1 MFEAI
6 GEGLRIMHEGVKKE
20 IDLDELERLAKAATP
35 GPWMEGRHDMKS
47 IVEGCPAKYIYSP
60 LHAVAIACGEDV
72 DWNQVICNAE
82 YIVAACNAVPEL
94 IAENRAL
101 RERVAEYSAELAV
114 LLGVKHDLEQRV
126 RELEE
131 EGRTLGERL
140 CETEHD
146 LTEAL
151 DKKEELEGRIAGLA
165 QENSGH
171 KRVIHILENKV
182 LELKGQP
189 IPMEPR
195 LPTCDALCRPRY
207 ILQSNCSNAAKE
219 AGE

>member
-1 MFEAI
+1 MPE
-6 GEGLRIMHEGVKKE
+6 LN
-20 IDLDELERLAKAATP
+20 LDELERLAAQATP
-35 GPWMEGRHDMKS
+35 GPWFVTCNCTGKTFYTIKNDR
-47 IVEGCPAKYIYSP
+47 VYI
-60 LHAVAIACGEDV
+60 GEALGV
-72 DWNQVICNAE
+72 YNGEANAA
-82 YIVAACNAVPEL
+82 YITAACNAVPEL
-94 IAENRAL
+94 I
-101 RERVAEYSAELAV
+101 
-114 LLGVKHDLEQRV
+114 KRV

-131 EGRTLGERL
+131 ECRTLGERL

-151 DKKEELEGRIAGLA
+151 DKKEELEGRIAELA
-165 QENSGH
+165 KENSGH

-219 AGE
+219 VENAE

>member
-1 MFEAI
+1 M
-6 GEGLRIMHEGVKKE
+6 
-20 IDLDELERLAKAATP
+20 IDIEELERLAAQATP
-35 GPWMEGRHDMKS
+35 GPWKMVDARAFLDD
-47 IVEGCPAKYIYSP
+47 
-60 LHAVAIACGEDV
+60 EDYEIR
-72 DWNQVICNAE
+72 NGQHCIGYGTAE
-82 YIVAACNAVPEL
+82 DDAAYIVAACNAVPEL
-94 IAENRAL
+94 IAENREL
-101 RERVAEYSAELAV
+101 RERV
-114 LLGVKHDLEQRV
+114 RV
-126 RELEE
+126 LEE

-146 LTEAL
+146 LTDAL
-151 DKKEELEGRIAGLA
+151 DKKEELEGRIAELTK
-165 QENSGH
+165 ENSSQ

-219 AGE
+219 AEK